1 MLSDNALEKLIQP
14 FIDRQENL
22 NNYVIS
28 IIAKRIK
35 EIGQLTPSDIFALGR
50 LLKSGADVRLINA
63 EIAKLTNLQ
72 VKEVKSLIKNVAS
85 DTYLGTKPFYDY
97 RHKSFIPFEKNK
109 PLQTSVEAISRQTEQ
124 TFKNLSNS
132 SAFMCRDKKTGKLIP
147 SSISET
153 YQRIIDEA
161 IQWTQQGGVDY
172 QTAMRKA
179 IDELT
184 DSGIREVWYESKSGR
199 IHSQRLDTAVRRNLL
214 DGVRQI
220 NQVVQDIAGEQ
231 FDADGKEISV
241 HEMSAPDHEP
251 VQGLQFTN
259 EEFDKLQNGEPFESY
274 AILDHKKQY
283 FEAIDRPIGL
293 WNCRHFTTSII
304 LGVMKPMY
312 SFKKLQEF
320 KQKNKSGYTLPNGR
334 HLTMY
339 QCTQFQRDYEL
350 RIKQAK
356 EKYLAFEDTNDKE
369 MMNKYKARVTQLIR
383 EYNQFSKDCGLASKS
398 DRYYV
403 KGY

>member
-1 MLSDNALEKLIQP
+1 MLSDNALEKLLQP

-28 IIAKRIK
+28 IIVKRIN
-35 EIGQLTPSDIFALGR
+35 EIGHLTPSDIYKLDR
-50 LLKSGADVRLINA
+50 LLKNGADVRLINA

-72 VKEVKSLIKNVAS
+72 VKEVKGMIKAVAS
-85 DTYLGTKPFYDY
+85 DAYLGTKPFYDY

-109 PLQTSVEAISRQTEQ
+109 SLQNSVEAISRQTEN
-124 TFKNLSNS
+124 TFKNLANS
-132 SAFMCRDKKTGKLIP
+132 SAFMYRDKKTGKLIP

-172 QTAMRKA
+172 QTAMRRA

-220 NQVVQDIAGEQ
+220 NQAVQDIAGEQ

-251 VQGLQFTN
+251 IQGLQFTN

-283 FEAIDRPIGL
+283 FEAIDRPIGW

-320 KQKNKSGYTLPNGR
+320 KQKNKAGYTLPNGR

>member
-35 EIGQLTPSDIFALGR
+35 EIGQLTHSDIFALGR

-85 DTYLGTKPFYDY
+85 DAYLGTKPFYDY

-109 PLQTSVEAISRQTEQ
+109 ALQTRVEAISRQTEQ

-132 SAFMCRDKKTGKLIP
+132 GAFMHRAKKTGKLIP

-220 NQVVQDIAGEQ
+220 NQAVQDIAGEQ

-283 FEAIDRPIGL
+283 FEAVDRPIGW

-320 KQKNKSGYTLPNGR
+320 KQKNKAGYTLPNGR